1 MIPGM
6 RAAPTQVTIQDVT
19 LREGQ
24 QAAEIAFTLEEKVDL
39 GARLAAAGVRRVQA
53 GYAGLDDGAIAALKR
68 AVPELELSALLV
80 AFRPGWE
87 AAAESAAAAGVDVLM
102 VLFRVAP
109 GQLRAIGFSP
119 DQALDTIGRAVE
131 VCLRVAPAASLDP
144 SFVTLA
150 DEGFLRRVYQTGAQ
164 AGARRFGVADSTGV
178 ASPERIARLV
188 GLVGEVTGGE
198 VGVHC
203 HDDFGLGLANTLAGI
218 SAGATLADASV
229 LGLGERAGNCATEE
243 LAVALELLYGV
254 RTGIQLERL
263 TPLAEHVS
271 EVTRCPIPAAKAVV
285 GADAFSQKLDMH
297 AALTREDPTL
307 LEPFPPERVGNR
319 RRLRLGLGTGPV
331 AVAAKLEQL
340 GLPPVD
346 AERARSLAES
356 VNEIARRQK
365 SSVSDD
371 VFRALVAGQTSTV
384 RLAASNTRSTEGR

>member
-1 MIPGM
+1 MVPGM
-6 RAAPTQVTIQDVT
+6 SGASERVMIQDVT

-24 QAAEIAFTLEEKVDL
+24 QAAEVAFTPEEKVDL
-39 GARLAAAGVRRVQA
+39 GARLAATGVRRVQA
-53 GYAGLDDGAIAALKR
+53 GYAGEDDETIAALKR

-87 AAAESAAAAGVDVLM
+87 AAAMSAAAAGVDVLM

-119 DQALDTIGRAVE
+119 DQALDAIGRAVE
-131 VCLRVAPAASLDP
+131 LSLHVAPAASLDP
-144 SFVTLA
+144 SFVTLT
-150 DEGFLRRVYQTGAQ
+150 DDKFLRRVYEAGAQ
-164 AGARRFGVADSTGV
+164 AGARHFGVADSTGI
-178 ASPERIARLV
+178 ACPERIAGLV
-188 GLVGEVTGGE
+188 GLVKEVTGGE

-218 SAGATLADASV
+218 SAGATLADASL

-254 RTGIQLERL
+254 PTGIRLERL

-271 EVTRCPIPAAKAVV
+271 AVTGCSIPTAKAVV

-297 AALTREDPTL
+297 VALTREDPTL

-340 GLPPVD
+340 GLPAVD
-346 AERARSLAES
+346 ADRARQLAES
-356 VNEIARRQK
+356 INEIARRQK
-365 SSVSDD
+365 SAVSEEA
-371 VFRALVAGQTSTV
+371 FRALIGGQTSTV
-384 RLAASNTRSTEGR
+384 RLAAETTRSTEGK

>member
-1 MIPGM
+1 MVMGGP
-6 RAAPTQVTIQDVT
+6 AKNVLIQDVT

-24 QAAEIAFTLEEKVDL
+24 QAAEIAFTLDEKVEL
-39 GARLAAAGVRRVQA
+39 AGRLAEAGVRRVQA
-53 GYAGLDDGAIAALKR
+53 GYAGADDETIDALKR
-68 AVPELELSALLV
+68 ALPGLELSALLV

-109 GQLRAIGFSP
+109 GQLRAIGFSE

-131 VCLRVAPAASLDP
+131 HSLRVAPSASLDP

-150 DEGFLRRVYQTGAQ
+150 DERFLSAVYRAGAQ
-164 AGARRFGVADSTGV
+164 AGARHFGVADSTGV
-178 ASPERIARLV
+178 ASPERIASLV
-188 GLVGEVTGGE
+188 ALVRETTSGE

-203 HDDFGLGLANTLAGI
+203 HDDFGLALANTLAGI
-218 SAGATLADASV
+218 AAGATLADASL

-254 RTGIQLERL
+254 GTGIDLEQL
-263 TPLAEHVS
+263 TPAAEHVS
-271 EVTRCPIPAAKAVV
+271 QVTGFPISTSKAIV

-297 AALTREDPTL
+297 VALTRSDPTL

-331 AVAAKLEQL
+331 AVAAKLQQL
-340 GLPPVD
+340 RLSAVEPGRAQELAD
-346 AERARSLAES
+346 AI
-356 VNEIARRQK
+356 NEIASRRK
-365 SSVSDD
+365 TGVSDD
-371 VFRALVAGQTSTV
+371 EFAALVQAQSSTV
-384 RLAASNTRSTEGR
+384 RLTASTARTTEGR